1 MSSAAFSVP
10 SEKTA
15 KQAHDALEALRAVPR
30 RAGARE
36 LRVILKQGKPV
47 DATVPREAFE
57 LFLEVLGQLA
67 NGNAVTI
74 VPVHAELTTQQ
85 AADLLNVSRP
95 HVVQLLEDGEL
106 PFSKVGTH
114 RRVRAADVM
123 AYKTRRDAAHEA
135 ALDELAAEAQKHN
148 LGY

>member
-1 MSSAAFSVP
+1 MVSAAPSVP

-15 KQAHDALEALRAVPR
+15 KQAQEALEALRAVPR
-30 RAGARE
+30 RSGGRE
-36 LRVILKQGKPV
+36 LRVMVKEGKAV
-47 DATVPREAFE
+47 EATVPREAFE

-67 NGNAVTI
+67 NGHAVTI

-95 HVVQLLEDGEL
+95 HVVQLLESGEL

-123 AYKTRRDAAHEA
+123 AYKNRRDAAHGS
-135 ALDELAAEAQKHN
+135 ALDELAAEAQRYK